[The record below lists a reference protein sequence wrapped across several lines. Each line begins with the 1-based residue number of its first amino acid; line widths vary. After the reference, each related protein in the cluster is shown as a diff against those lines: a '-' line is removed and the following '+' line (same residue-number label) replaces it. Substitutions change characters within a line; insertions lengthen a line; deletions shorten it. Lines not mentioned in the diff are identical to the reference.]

1 MKIGYPSCSASF
13 TTDCSVQETANRILN
28 TVADQ
33 RNNFKLVSTEYSDVT
48 QIVFNA
54 NTASLLERNSFLP
67 VTTVKI
73 AQRNTGSLV
82 SVSFELKKS
91 VKVIMTII
99 SILLILFELVFCVIC
114 FSGQSTTI
122 LPVFIPIGMLL
133 FTYVFSFFG
142 MKLSSKGVLKTLFDG
157 VKRGGEDYLPLIRMR

>member
-1 MKIGYPSCSASF
+1 MKIGYPSYSASF
-13 TTDCSVQETANRILN
+13 TSDCNMQETADRILN
-28 TVADQ
+28 TIACPG
-33 RNNFKLVSTEYSDVT
+33 NHFKLLNIDNANIY
-48 QIVFNA
+48 QIIFSA
-54 NTASLLERNSFLP
+54 NTASILEKNSFLP
-67 VTTVKI
+67 LTTVKI
-73 AQRNTGSLV
+73 AQRNTGSFV

-122 LPVFIPIGMLL
+122 LPVFIPLGMLL
-133 FTYVFSFFG
+133 FSYVFSYIG

-157 VKRGGEDYLPLIRMR
+157 VKRAGEDYPNLIRN